1 MPYRRSQFFV
11 FSLLLAFLVQNWI
24 DGSIYE
30 YVSVFLLCFYLFS
43 FVDSIGNDFN
53 VNQIPIL
60 FSIFQLLI
68 MPMVVY
74 RLYNEDKTII
84 ALFYNMAVSESDYYG
99 FMVPAVLGMIV
110 GMELLLMQSK
120 ARKFILLNIFKNT
133 REYLQGKSII
143 GIVFMIIGLIS
154 GFISPFLPAGFDY
167 LGYLLGKLLFVGIFY
182 VICSE
187 IKNKILYISVG
198 VSALLIQTI
207 INGMFGELIYTT
219 ILGAMLL
226 MIGNKKSFSFK
237 MTLVII
243 GSIFVLILQSIKA
256 EYRSYAWYGRGEA
269 NQSNTEAFFNLII
282 NRISNPDDFFD
293 KEKNFALVLRFNQ
306 GMLQTKV
313 MNYVPRIRPYAEG
326 ETILK
331 SIAASFVPRFLW
343 ADKPMAG
350 GHWNMEYF
358 TGLII
363 RGYSMNIGPFGEAYG
378 NFGSPGGIYFMFFYG
393 LFFNLA
399 FYLILRI
406 AQTRPTIILWVPVLF
421 INSIQIETDILMT
434 VNSLIKN
441 GIFVALCYWFTDRF
455 MRIKI

>member
-1 MPYRRSQFFV
+1 MPYRRSQFFI
-11 FSLLLAFLVQNWI
+11 FSLILAFFIQNWI
-24 DGSIYE
+24 EGSIYE
-30 YVSVFLLCFYLFS
+30 YVSVFLLSFYLLS
-43 FVDSIGNDFN
+43 FVNSIGNDYQ

-74 RLYNEDKTII
+74 RLYNEDKTVI
-84 ALFYNMAVSESDYYG
+84 ALFYNMTVSETEYYG
-99 FMVPAVLGMIV
+99 FMVPAVLAMII
-110 GMELLLMQSK
+110 GIELLLMKSK
-120 ARKFILLNIFKNT
+120 TRQIILQNTFTNT
-133 REYLQGKSII
+133 RVYLQGKSII
-143 GIVFMIIGLIS
+143 GIVLMTVGLIS
-154 GFISPFLPAGFDY
+154 GFVSPFLPAGFDY

-187 IKNKILYISVG
+187 IRNKKLYIIVG

-207 INGMFGELIYTT
+207 LNGMFGELIYTAL
-219 ILGAMLL
+219 LGLMLL

-237 MTLVII
+237 MTLVVI
-243 GSIFVLILQSIKA
+243 GSMFVLILQSIKA

-269 NQSNTEAFFNLII
+269 GQSNTEVFFNLII
-282 NRISNPDDFFD
+282 DRISNPEIFFD
-293 KEKNFALVLRFNQ
+293 KEKNFGFVLRFNQ

-343 ADKPMAG
+343 PDKPMAG

-363 RGYSMNIGPFGEAYG
+363 KGYSMNIGPFGEAYG
-378 NFGSPGGIYFMFFYG
+378 NFGLSGGIYFMFFYG

-399 FYLILRI
+399 LYIVLRI
-406 AQTRPTIILWVPVLF
+406 AKTRPTIILWLPVLF
-421 INSIQIETDILMT
+421 INSIQVETDILMT

-441 GIFVALCYWFTDRF
+441 GIFISLCYWATDRF

>member
-1 MPYRRSQFFV
+1 MPYRRSQFFI
-11 FSLLLAFLVQNWI
+11 FSLILAFFIQNWI
-24 DGSIYE
+24 EGSIYE
-30 YVSVFLLCFYLFS
+30 YVSVFLLSFYLLS
-43 FVDSIGNDFN
+43 FVDSIGNDYQ

-74 RLYNEDKTII
+74 RLYNEDKTVI
-84 ALFYNMAVSESDYYG
+84 ALFYNMTVSETEYYG
-99 FMVPAVLGMIV
+99 FMVPAVLAMII
-110 GMELLLMQSK
+110 GIELLLMKSK
-120 ARKFILLNIFKNT
+120 TRQIILQNTFTNT
-133 REYLQGKSII
+133 RVYLQGKSII
-143 GIVFMIIGLIS
+143 GIVLMTVGLIS
-154 GFISPFLPAGFDY
+154 GFVSPFLPAGFDY

-187 IKNKILYISVG
+187 IRNKNLYIIIG

-207 INGMFGELIYTT
+207 INGMFGELIYTSL
-219 ILGAMLL
+219 LGLILL

-237 MTLVII
+237 MLLLIVGVT
-243 GSIFVLILQSIKA
+243 SILILQSIKG
-256 EYRSYAWYGRGEA
+256 EYRSYAWYGRGDM
-269 NQSNTEAFFNLII
+269 SRSSTEVFFNLILE
-282 NRISNPDDFFD
+282 RITNPQLFFD
-293 KEKNFALVLRFNQ
+293 REKNFAFVVRFNQ

-343 ADKPMAG
+343 PDKPMAG

-363 RGYSMNIGPFGEAYG
+363 SGYSMNIGPFGEAYG
-378 NFGSPGGIYFMFFYG
+378 NFGSQGGIYFMFFYG

-455 MRIKI
+455 MRLKI